1 MRSSRALALETTP
14 KLAQQRASM
23 MSMMQNMDPEVM
35 ASMSSKMGGPA
46 ISADM
51 AKQAR
56 GDPI

>member
-1 MRSSRALALETTP
+1 
-14 KLAQQRASM
+14 
-23 MSMMQNMDPEVM
+23 MMQNMDPEVM

-56 GDPI
+56 GDTI